1 MPWSMNDASRQ
12 AAQQRLQQQQR
23 QQIQRFH
30 RHNQQFAA
38 KQMNDMMARSR
49 AGGTAR
55 PSVVSGFPGDE
66 DDRQSGRA
74 RRPGRI
80 VWVLLAVLGLV
91 IAGVTL
97 SSNSREGGFMPGGSS
112 GVDRFIPGGSSGVD
126 GIVREGTAWNVRG
139 GPGMAFP
146 PIAVVHPGQAV
157 VVTCLERGW
166 ARLERPNAG
175 AFVYVKGLALNG
187 TPPPC

>member
-12 AAQQRLQQQQR
+12 AGQQR
-23 QQIQRFH
+23 QQRAAQQAHQRFH
-30 RHNQQFAA
+30 RHNQQFAD

-49 AGGTAR
+49 AA
-55 PSVVSGFPGDE
+55 SGFPGDE
-66 DDRQSGRA
+66 ADRPSGRA
-74 RRPGRI
+74 RRSGRI
-80 VWVLLAVLGLV
+80 VWVLLVVLGLV

-112 GVDRFIPGGSSGVD
+112 GVDRFMPGGSSGVD

-175 AFVYVKGLALNG
+175 AFVYAKGLALNG

>member
-12 AAQQRLQQQQR
+12 AAQQRLQQQQQ

-38 KQMNDMMARSR
+38 KQMNDMMARMR
-49 AGGTAR
+49 AGGRAR
-55 PSVVSGFPGDE
+55 PSVGSGFPGDE
-66 DDRQSGRA
+66 DDQQPGRA

-80 VWVLLAVLGLV
+80 VWVLLVVLGLV
-91 IAGVTL
+91 IGGAAL
-97 SSNSREGGFMPGGSS
+97 SSNSREVGFMPGGSS
-112 GVDRFIPGGSSGVD
+112 GVDRFMPGGSSGVD

-146 PIAVVHPGQAV
+146 PIAVVHPGEAV

-166 ARLERPNAG
+166 AQLESPNAG
-175 AFVYVKGLALNG
+175 AFVYAKGLALNG

>member
-12 AAQQRLQQQQR
+12 AAQQRQQQQQQ

-30 RHNQQFAA
+30 RHNQEFAA
-38 KQMNDMMARSR
+38 KQMNDLMARSR
-49 AGGTAR
+49 ARGTAR
-55 PSVVSGFPGDE
+55 PSVASGFPGDE
-66 DDRQSGRA
+66 ADRPSGRA

-80 VWVLLAVLGLV
+80 VWVLLVVLGLV
-91 IAGVTL
+91 IGGVAL
-97 SSNSREGGFMPGGSS
+97 SSRDVGFMPGGSS
-112 GVDRFIPGGSSGVD
+112 GVDRFMPGGSSGVD

-166 ARLERPNAG
+166 AQLERPNGG
-175 AFVYVKGLALNG
+175 AFVYAKGLALKG